1 MTGQRPPKSPPPP
14 PPYFELPAGAKIEF
28 LHRFCPR
35 CGLNLVEEPPQSEA
49 DHQQADE
56 IKGVADQAGI
66 SWVAGDLDV
75 SSQACLERMVA
86 PLTQA
91 EKEQAKRNEQRW
103 QAWQDRQRAGRSEQ
117 KDGESTG
124 HEHFV
129 PMIKRQFFEWI
140 SQFRRLF

>member
-66 SWVAGDLDV
+66 SWVAGD
-75 SSQACLERMVA
+75 
-86 PLTQA
+86 
-91 EKEQAKRNEQRW
+91 
-103 QAWQDRQRAGRSEQ
+103 
-117 KDGESTG
+117 
-124 HEHFV
+124 EHFV